1 MMDSLIMLEFQEK
14 KRLRNILYS
23 KITLV
28 ALFVVLIFIARA
40 VFSVYYKQKAS
51 EENLSKAKEE
61 VAELKKREKMLN
73 SEISRLMTDKGAEG
87 EIRKKFMVGKV
98 GEQVIVI
105 VDENKLNK
113 SGDIENDENKSIWSK
128 FLNLFR

>member
-1 MMDSLIMLEFQEK
+1 MLEFQEK
-14 KRLRNILYS
+14 KKLRNILYS

-40 VFSVYYKQKAS
+40 TFNVYYKQKAS

-73 SEISRLMTDKGAEG
+73 SEIDRLETDKGTEE
-87 EIRKKFMVGKV
+87 EIRKKFMVGKT
-98 GEQVIVI
+98 GEQVIII
-105 VDENKLNK
+105 VDDDKTNKNETIDNSREK
-113 SGDIENDENKSIWSK
+113 NFFSK
-128 FLNLFR
+128 FLDFFR